1 MMLTFVQ
8 KNEVNR
14 SSHSGDISCKR
25 INQFDSQTELRGQNS
40 TIKLLETTDSICCF
54 YGCLSIC
61 KKSASYLNLVLTYCR
76 FNIGNYFWHSHVGST
91 STI

>member
-25 INQFDSQTELRGQNS
+25 INQFDSDRIERP
-40 TIKLLETTDSICCF
+40 KFD
-54 YGCLSIC
+54 Y
-61 KKSASYLNLVLTYCR
+61 
-76 FNIGNYFWHSHVGST
+76 
-91 STI
+91 